1 MLKGKALVTYS
12 NGRTYVSVND
22 KIKGYIDNT
31 TIDGLM
37 NVFKKETDTQQ
48 LVDGL
53 DSLGG
58 FIKGTD
64 LEKSSTEITPYIRTS
79 SNHSMS

>member
-1 MLKGKALVTYS
+1 
-12 NGRTYVSVND
+12 
-22 KIKGYIDNT
+22 
-31 TIDGLM
+31 M

-64 LEKSSTEITPYIRTS
+64 LE
-79 SNHSMS
+79 NHQRRLFRI

>member
-1 MLKGKALVTYS
+1 
-12 NGRTYVSVND
+12 
-22 KIKGYIDNT
+22 
-31 TIDGLM
+31 M

-58 FIKGTD
+58 FIQGTD